1 MERKIKE
8 NIFRLPFTR
17 DEILTVMYLIAD
29 YNDMKSREGSEE
41 RLNKIDREAITKRFG
56 AYFSALMEDEP
67 ELLEVAKQ
75 LHN

>member
-8 NIFRLPFTR
+8 NIFRIPFTR

-29 YNDMKSREGSEE
+29 YNDMKDREGSKES
-41 RLNKIDREAITKRFG
+41 LNKIDREAITKRFG
-56 AYFSALMEDEP
+56 AYFSALMQDDP